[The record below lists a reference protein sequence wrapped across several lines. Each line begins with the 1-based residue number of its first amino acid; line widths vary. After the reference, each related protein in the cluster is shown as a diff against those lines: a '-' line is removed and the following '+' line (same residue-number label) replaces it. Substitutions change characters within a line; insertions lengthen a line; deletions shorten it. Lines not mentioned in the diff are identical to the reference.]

1 MQKEIGVTYML
12 RVKEIAKEKG
22 ITIADVAKRMGILPP
37 ALSRIING
45 SNTTVETLQRIA
57 DALEVT
63 IPELF
68 EEKKEIS
75 ILIEYQG
82 ETKRVTESDII
93 KLFKSSDNPVIHR
106 NTFNKECLYDDKPI
120 LDRSFSSLDLSVRS
134 INYYSKTKWNTFSD
148 LLNEVQNLKGEITT
162 DAIAETIQSNGRYP
176 QKVIKETLDLVKEN
190 DLIKL
195 FKEK

>member
-57 DALEVT
+57 DALDVT

-75 ILIEYQG
+75 ILLEFKG
-82 ETKRVTESDII
+82 ETKRITE
-93 KLFKSSDNPVIHR
+93 
-106 NTFNKECLYDDKPI
+106 T
-120 LDRSFSSLDLSVRS
+120 
-134 INYYSKTKWNTFSD
+134 
-148 LLNEVQNLKGEITT
+148 
-162 DAIAETIQSNGRYP
+162 
-176 QKVIKETLDLVKEN
+176 

>member
-93 KLFKSSDNPVIHR
+93 KLFNSSDNPVNYR
-106 NTFNKECLYDDKPI
+106 NTFSEECLYDDKPI
-120 LDRSFSSLDLSVRS
+120 LDRPFSSLALSVRS
-134 INYYSKTKWNTFSD
+134 INYYSKTKWNTLSD

-162 DAIAETIQSNGRYP
+162 DAIADTIQSNGRYP
-176 QKVIKETLDLVKEN
+176 QKVIKETLDLVVEN

>member
-1 MQKEIGVTYML
+1 ML

-57 DALEVT
+57 DALDVT

-75 ILIEYQG
+75 ILLEFKG
-82 ETKRVTESDII
+82 ETKRITE
-93 KLFKSSDNPVIHR
+93 
-106 NTFNKECLYDDKPI
+106 T
-120 LDRSFSSLDLSVRS
+120 
-134 INYYSKTKWNTFSD
+134 
-148 LLNEVQNLKGEITT
+148 
-162 DAIAETIQSNGRYP
+162 
-176 QKVIKETLDLVKEN
+176 